1 MRTLFHL
8 VRHGSYALL
17 DHALGG
23 RADYPLSSHGRNQA
37 GSIAAWL
44 AGRGPRA
51 LVSSPTRRA
60 IETAEPIAQRLN
72 LAVEIDPAFAEI
84 DFADWT
90 GKQFEDLHGNPDWKA
105 WNGFRSTA
113 GVPGGETMLAVQV
126 RAVAGLLR
134 HAAQHDDT
142 EVVVVSHADVIK
154 GVLAHFLGTPLDL
167 MRRIEISPGSI
178 SQLML
183 CASDA
188 RILAVNLH
196 P

>member
-1 MRTLFHL
+1 MRALFHL

-17 DHALGG
+17 DHAPGG
-23 RADYPLSSHGRNQA
+23 RADYPLSSQGRDEA
-37 GSIAAWL
+37 GNIAAWL

-60 IETAEPIAQRLN
+60 IETAAPIAQRLN
-72 LAVEIDPAFAEI
+72 LAIEVDPAFVEI

-90 GKQFEDLHGNPDWKA
+90 GKRFEDLHSDPGWRA

-113 GVPGGETMLAVQV
+113 GVPGGETMLGVQA

-134 HAAQHDDT
+134 HAAKHNDA

-167 MRRIEISPGSI
+167 LQRIEIGPGSI

-183 CASDA
+183 YAA
-188 RILAVNLH
+188 EAKVLAVNFH